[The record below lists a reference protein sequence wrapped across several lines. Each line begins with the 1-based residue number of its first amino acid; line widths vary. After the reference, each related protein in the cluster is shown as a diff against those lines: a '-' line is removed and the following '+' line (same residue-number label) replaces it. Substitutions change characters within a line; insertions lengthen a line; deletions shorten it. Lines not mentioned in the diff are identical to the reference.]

1 MTRGKHAVE
10 SANKATVK
18 KAAIA
23 TAVAAATMLTGAN
36 AALAAPAAG
45 NKNCTPNAE
54 DQKTLASK
62 QNNVA
67 DARAAAMKAATAAD
81 KAVAARKAAEAKSE
95 DLQNKITEAKKAKQT
110 ADKNLK
116 MLNDVKDALAQAEAK
131 VQPAK
136 DAFDAASKTADEK
149 SAALDQANKAVNQ
162 AVSDKADAE
171 QALKTAQAEDKTAQ
185 ANKKA
190 AKAALDEANK
200 AVAAYRLKLAAAEK
214 KAEEAN
220 KALDAANDAVNKA
233 LDAKE
238 EADKRVQEATDA
250 WVKAHNAANKLFDKS
265 NNAATVAKLANAVF
279 NKKSAEVDELNEKVA
294 NDSPLNKAQG
304 DTFEAYLKAK
314 GAYGFAHNAYLKASA
329 KADKALQEKN
339 AAWDTFKAKEAEF
352 DELDKKVANDSPL
365 NKAQGDNY
373 EAYLK
378 AKGAYGFAHN
388 AFLKAQAAANKA
400 LDEKNAAW
408 DAFQDKKAE
417 ADKLSEKVGNHS
429 PLNKAQG
436 DAYEKLTKAKAFY
449 KLAQGAFAKASKQH
463 EADLTNK
470 NNAYSARSKA
480 DAAVAA
486 YALQLQQAQS
496 VEQSDSA
503 KLQQLHTKL
512 YTQGPSSTYGYDG
525 HAWTKNEAWVKVIKA
540 NADATP
546 FVNEAKAAQ
555 AKANITSFAQ
565 AQQLETAFYNAYN
578 AGTAQSDSRFGYN
591 PATGRYE
598 RFEAI
603 EKFIDMYNAAVPYI
617 QAINDAKT
625 AAGVSTVAQAQAL
638 SQQFLND
645 YNDYQQLAPKVR
657 DENNKVSDLT
667 NKLQAAKVAAKA
679 AQNAFQKASDKEEAS
694 NKLIDNDSPLN
705 QAQAD
710 TYAGLSTAKAADK
723 LAGDNLTKAN
733 TKHDADLSTKNA
745 KKTALDEASSSA
757 TAAQDRVNKL
767 NTKHASLK
775 RDLLD
780 KKEALKAADKKF
792 QDLYDDAQTR
802 AQKAELAEQN
812 TAEPRANVMRR
823 QVALDKAN
831 NGLKVANES
840 LRNAQK
846 RVANIQAA
854 KAGYDR
860 YSDALKKQSEAQN
873 KLDGLTTQLKNAEN
887 DPNYKLFVQEFGE
900 GYDAIQNYNDALDAA
915 HTNLLKAHKNFDDA
929 KAALTSASD
938 AFKAAERKFQLANR
952 EAQKLEREA
961 KQAQQDLDDA
971 TPEHAAAVA
980 DAMKASVA
988 LDKAVAAHKAIEAEI
1003 AKFQV
1008 REDCVVIPA
1017 KDSKSDSKGGKVVV
1031 KAGDK
1036 NEKKAGLAET
1046 GADSVAAVAAAVVLL
1061 SAGTGLAL
1069 SRKHE

>member
-679 AQNAFQKASDKEEAS
+679 AQNAFQKASDKEEA
-694 NKLIDNDSPLN
+694 
-705 QAQAD
+705 
-710 TYAGLSTAKAADK
+710 
-723 LAGDNLTKAN
+723 
-733 TKHDADLSTKNA
+733 
-745 KKTALDEASSSA
+745 
-757 TAAQDRVNKL
+757 
-767 NTKHASLK
+767 
-775 RDLLD
+775 
-780 KKEALKAADKKF
+780 LKAADKKF